1 MSLLVAHRHRL
12 WLYLTTGLVLLFLVA
27 PVIIIV
33 PMSFSG
39 SRFLDFPP
47 KVWSLRW
54 YERFFTDPAWFDAML
69 LSLKLAVSTT
79 LIATPLGVAAA
90 YALHKG
96 KHRLFRRLHMVM
108 LLPLMV
114 PHIIIAIGLFYMYA
128 RLGWLGS
135 FAGLLAANTMMAVP
149 FVVVTALSGLRDFD
163 PSQELAALG
172 MGSSRL
178 EAFCRVVL
186 PQVSGSIWSG
196 VVFAFVTALDEVVIA
211 LFVSSGDATTVT
223 KVMFS
228 SLRDE
233 IDPTIAAVSS
243 ILIAT
248 SIGGLLLARAGAW
261 LTRGR

>member
-1 MSLLVAHRHRL
+1 MSLLVPHYRRL
-12 WLYLTTGLVLLFLVA
+12 WLYLTTALILLFLVA
-27 PVIIIV
+27 PVVVVV

-54 YERFFTDPAWFDAML
+54 YERFFTDPSWLDAML
-69 LSLKLAVSTT
+69 LSLKLAACTAM
-79 LIATPLGVAAA
+79 IATPLGVAAA
-90 YALHKG
+90 YALHVG
-96 KHRLFRRLHMVM
+96 RHRVFRRLHTFL

-114 PHIIIAIGLFYMYA
+114 PHIIIAIALFYMYA

-149 FVVVTALSGLRDFD
+149 FIVVTALSGLRGFD
-163 PSQELAALG
+163 MSQELAARS
-172 MGSSRL
+172 MGCSRL
-178 EAFCRVVL
+178 EAFWRVVL
-186 PQVSGSIWSG
+186 PQISGSIWSG
-196 VVFAFVTALDEVVIA
+196 VIFAFVTALDEVVIA

-248 SIGGLLLARAGAW
+248 SLGGLLLARGAAW